1 VTELVAEPMP
11 VREQDVMALPVVVLH
26 TPFATLKNF
35 NDEIS
40 SPSSIC

>member
-1 VTELVAEPMP
+1 VTVLVTEAMP